1 MAPAPIFKKPD
12 RALVLLGHGST
23 VNPDSS
29 APTLLHADEIKRRGL
44 FAEVACAFWK
54 EEPSYRQVLDMVE
67 SPEVYIVPNFI
78 SEGYFTQ
85 KIIPRELGLAG
96 SVTHLPPRPGLPART
111 LKYCEP
117 VGNHPY
123 MTELLLHRARETA
136 PGIDPARASL
146 VIVGHGTSL
155 NENSG
160 LAVKEQVARIQA
172 RGEYAEVLGM
182 FMEEDPFVTDW
193 QTQTASPDVI
203 VVPFFVSDGLHSYQ
217 DIPVL
222 LGIAAETG
230 AALSASAGAEVFR
243 RNPYSIGGRRLYYS
257 SAIGTDPLFAGVILE
272 QVQRFDARPAP
283 DAPDARDA
291 PNAPYPLPSRAA

>member
-1 MAPAPIFKKPD
+1 MAPILKKPD
-12 RALVLLGHGST
+12 SALILLGHGST

-29 APTLLHADEIKRRGL
+29 APTLLHADEIRRRGI
-44 FAEVACAFWK
+44 FGEVVCAFWK
-54 EEPSYRQVLDMVE
+54 EEPSYRQVLDTVE
-67 SPEVYIVPNFI
+67 SPEIYIVPNFI

-96 SVTHLPPRPGLPART
+96 AVTGLPARPGLPART

-123 MTELLLHRARETA
+123 MTKLLLHRAREVA
-136 PGIDPARASL
+136 PGVDPRRASL

-172 RGEYAEVLGM
+172 SREYAEVLGM
-182 FMEEDPFVTDW
+182 FMEEQPFVTDW
-193 QTQTASPDVI
+193 QKQTASPEVI

-222 LGIAAETG
+222 LGIETEPG
-230 AALSASAGAEVFR
+230 AAASKVEVFR
-243 RNPYSIGGRRLYYS
+243 RNPYSLDGRRLYYS

-272 QVQRFDARPAP
+272 QVLCFDARHAG
-283 DAPDARDA
+283 
-291 PNAPYPLPSRAA
+291 NAENAQHPQLSSAA

>member
-1 MAPAPIFKKPD
+1 MPPILTKPHS
-12 RALVLLGHGST
+12 ALIVLGHGST

-29 APTLLHADEIKRRGL
+29 APTFLHADEIRRRGV
-44 FAEVACAFWK
+44 FGEVVCAFWK

-67 SPEVYIVPNFI
+67 SPEIYIVPNFI

-85 KIIPRELGLAG
+85 KIIPREVGLEG
-96 SVTHLPPRPGLPART
+96 PVTHLPPQAGLPART

-117 VGNHPY
+117 VGNHPA
-123 MTELLLHRARETA
+123 MTELLLHRARQVA
-136 PGIDPARASL
+136 PGINAREASL

-160 LAVKEQVARIQA
+160 VAVKEQVARIQA
-172 RGEYAEVLGM
+172 QGLYAEVLGM
-182 FMEEDPFVTDW
+182 FMEEEPFVTNW
-193 QTQTASPDVI
+193 QTQTSSPDVI

-222 LGIAAETG
+222 LGIEQEPG
-230 AALSASAGAEVFR
+230 AAANGAEVFR

-272 QVQRFDARPAP
+272 QVVQFDTH
-283 DAPDARDA
+283 
-291 PNAPYPLPSRAA
+291 YPLPSRAA

>member
-1 MAPAPIFKKPD
+1 MAPPVTFNKPGS
-12 RALVLLGHGST
+12 ALVLLGHGST

-44 FAEVACAFWK
+44 FAEVVCAFWK
-54 EEPSYRQVLDMVE
+54 EEPSYRQVLDMIE
-67 SPEVYIVPNFI
+67 SPEIYIVPNFI

-85 KIIPRELGLAG
+85 KIIPRELGLDG
-96 SVTHLPPRPGLPART
+96 SITNLPPRPGLPART
-111 LKYCEP
+111 LKYCDP

-123 MTELLLHRARETA
+123 MTQLLLHRARAVA
-136 PGIDPARASL
+136 PTVDPSHASL

-172 RGEYAEVLGM
+172 LHQYEEVFGM

-193 QTQTASPDVI
+193 QKQTSSPDVI

-222 LGIAAETG
+222 LGIEHEPG
-230 AALSASAGAEVFR
+230 AALSGAGGVGSAGNAEVFR

-257 SAIGTDPLFAGVILE
+257 SAIGTDPLFSGVILE
-272 QVQRFDARPAP
+272 QVLRFDAQHPP
-283 DAPDARDA
+283 HPL
-291 PNAPYPLPSRAA
+291 YPLPSQAA